1 MQVDFIQ
8 WQVAITDGVVG
19 LSLSSIAV
27 VRRHDNET
35 VSARLGVAATSN
47 QTASVD
53 EPDV

>member
-1 MQVDFIQ
+1 VQVDFIQ
-8 WQVAITDGVVG
+8 WQVAITDLVG